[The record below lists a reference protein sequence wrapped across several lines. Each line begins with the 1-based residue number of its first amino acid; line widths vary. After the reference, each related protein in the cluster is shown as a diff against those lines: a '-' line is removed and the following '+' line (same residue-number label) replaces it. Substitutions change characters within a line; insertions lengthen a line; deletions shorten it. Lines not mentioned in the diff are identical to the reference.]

1 MTEDAGKQLHN
12 LIVALDGLK
21 AEVKG
26 SRVEADARKLEIV
39 GLNHVLR
46 RLEAAHQGLVSSLG
60 QDLETLKT
68 RLEVLEVLGKK
79 PWWRRW

>member
-1 MTEDAGKQLHN
+1 MTEDVGKQLRDP
-12 LIVALDGLK
+12 IVALDGLK

-26 SRVEADARKLEIV
+26 SRVEMDARKLEIA

-46 RLEAAHQGLVSSLG
+46 RLEAAHQVLVSRLD
-60 QDLETLKT
+60 QDVDSLKT
-68 RLEVLEVLGKK
+68 KLEVLEVLGKK